1 MNNTFLEIYFTK
13 KILIVLLLGIA
24 SGIPLYMIL
33 STLLIWL
40 TRENVEI
47 ATVGLF
53 ALTQI
58 PWSIKFLWAPIIDT
72 YKIPF
77 LTKYLG
83 QRKSWLLITQILLI
97 TSIILLGYSDPNKNL
112 ILTAFFA
119 LITAFFSANQDIIID
134 AYRIE
139 ILDDDFQGA
148 GAAATQFGYRF
159 GGIIAGAGSLYLKS
173 VLDWSEVFL
182 VVALVIFFL
191 MIVTIFL
198 IKIENIFIKQDQK
211 NLFEPFKEFISRNSL
226 IKILMIVFFI
236 FFFKFGDVVA
246 GVMAN
251 PFYVKIGFS
260 NLEIAN
266 ASKIFGVLMTLFGV
280 FIGGYFVKKIG
291 LINSLML
298 SGIFQIISNLLYVLL
313 NYVGNDFNYL
323 LITVAGENFSGGMG
337 SAAFV
342 AYLSVLCKKE
352 YSGTQYA
359 LLSSFMGLA
368 RTFLSSPSG
377 FIVESL
383 GWGNFFI
390 ISTIFGLPG
399 LLIII
404 WMKENFPLKDQIY
417 RKSN

>member
-1 MNNTFLEIYFTK
+1 MNNTFIEIYFTK

-198 IKIENIFIKQDQK
+198 IKIEDIFIKQDQK

-377 FIVESL
+377 FIVESV

>member
-1 MNNTFLEIYFTK
+1 MNNTFIEIYFTK

-198 IKIENIFIKQDQK
+198 IKIEDIFIKQDQK

>member
-1 MNNTFLEIYFTK
+1 MNNTFIEIYFKK

-198 IKIENIFIKQDQK
+198 IKIEDIFIKQEQK

-404 WMKENFPLKDQIY
+404 WMKKNFPLKDQIY